1 MRAVPAVLAALVVLA
16 GCAASRSARTT
27 SSPSDT
33 VSAAASATTPAGAA
47 PAGAAPTIDA
57 LLAAGR
63 PIALAHA
70 GGDNAYPH
78 STPFAFASAVQV
90 GTDVLDLDVQLTN
103 DGVLVVQ
110 HDETVDRTTNGTGR
124 VADKTYAELRA
135 LDNAHW
141 WTARC
146 TCTGR
151 PEAEY
156 ALRGVRTGARPAP
169 AGATPDDFVIAT
181 FDEIARRFP
190 NKPLNIEIKGTPPGA
205 LVTVDVL
212 ADALRRLNRESSSVV
227 TSFNDDVVEAFRR
240 KAPTVALSPGLQ
252 ASARFVLAGEVV
264 PGFRIYQL
272 PPSFSGLPVVN
283 AELIAR
289 MKRAGLVLWL
299 WPNGTGEDVEGYRA
313 WLAMGVDGI
322 NAADPPAL
330 ARAMPPGSLRPG

>member
-1 MRAVPAVLAALVVLA
+1 MLAVLT
-16 GCAASRSARTT
+16 GCATSRSAPPT
-27 SSPSDT
+27 SSSSVT
-33 VSAAASATTPAGAA
+33 VSPAASAATPAGS
-47 PAGAAPTIDA
+47 APTIDA

-78 STPFAFASAVQV
+78 STPFAFASAVRV
-90 GTDVLDLDVQLTN
+90 GTDVLDLDVQLTK

-110 HDETVDRTTNGTGR
+110 HDDTVDRTTNGTGR

-151 PEAEY
+151 PESEY

-169 AGATPDDFVIAT
+169 AGAVPEDFVIAT

-190 NKPLNIEIKGTPPGA
+190 DKPLNIEIKGTAPGA

-227 TSFNDDVVEAFRR
+227 TSFDDGVVEAFRR
-240 KAPTVALSPGLQ
+240 RAPSVALSPGLQ

-272 PPSFSGLPVVN
+272 PPSFSGLAVVN

-289 MKRAGLVLWL
+289 IKRAGLVLWL

>member
-1 MRAVPAVLAALVVLA
+1 MRPGPLSAAFAVVALAA
-16 GCAASRSARTT
+16 GCSS
-27 SSPSDT
+27 SSP
-33 VSAAASATTPAGAA
+33 TTPPSTTGTPASTAA
-47 PAGAAPTIDA
+47 PASRPAAPPTIDA

-70 GGDNAYPH
+70 GGDDAYPH
-78 STPFAFASAVQV
+78 STPFAFASAVRV
-90 GTDVLDLDVQLTN
+90 GTDVLDLDVQLTK
-103 DGVLVVQ
+103 DGVLVVH

-124 VADKTYAELRA
+124 VADKSYAELRA

-156 ALRGVRTGARPAP
+156 VLRGVRTGARPAP
-169 AGATPDDFVIAT
+169 AGAVPDDFVIAT
-181 FDEIARRFP
+181 FEEIARRFP
-190 NKPLNIEIKGTPPGA
+190 DKPLNIEIKGNPPGA
-205 LVTVDVL
+205 LDTVDTL
-212 ADALRRLNRESSSVV
+212 ADALRRLGRESSSVV
-227 TSFNDDVVEAFRR
+227 TSFDDEVVEAFRR

-252 ASARFVLAGEVV
+252 ASARFVLAGEVA

-283 AELIAR
+283 PDLVAR
-289 MKRAGLVLWL
+289 LKRAGLVLWL
-299 WPNGTGEDVEGYRA
+299 WPNGNGEDVEGYRA

-322 NAADPPAL
+322 NASDPPAL
-330 ARAMPPGSLRPG
+330 AQAMPPGSLRPG